1 MQIPT
6 ETINRAFRRRRHHGD
21 GSDRGSPRLA
31 CHDESSPPSAAA
43 TAPAAAELR
52 RRSAPSCLTKM
63 STAVVATV
71 FAYCLSSA
79 PLRTEAFFAAPPA
92 TAFARAEGFS
102 TTATTLMTAKG
113 FGKSVEPPPPPPPPS
128 PSPATKGAAGGAPGG
143 EGGVKSWEK
152 EYKAYI
158 KRTGQYLCSMSWEG
172 HEEMGRGAIFANYD
186 DARKEGKL
194 NETEKFGG
202 IPSMY
207 VPLTEF
213 ESMKAAGQ
221 EAGEGDDLAQIVRRV
236 KDYRPEREFVVV
248 FQAAGV
254 MGADIVRPSVSPPE
268 MAKHVVKSDGVST
281 MPSAS
286 GLDGVIDVN

>member
-1 MQIPT
+1 MEITDTSAANHAQ
-6 ETINRAFRRRRHHGD
+6 RRRQSNRVLNARRTVRVVSSTKPRSAGRRHAAASSFATRMSTTTTTTAAILGAVIAYCCL
-21 GSDRGSPRLA
+21 SAPFLA
-31 CHDESSPPSAAA
+31 EAFLLPPARAVLAQRETAA
-43 TAPAAAELR
+43 TARVMA
-52 RRSAPSCLTKM
+52 
-63 STAVVATV
+63 
-71 FAYCLSSA
+71 
-79 PLRTEAFFAAPPA
+79 
-92 TAFARAEGFS
+92 
-102 TTATTLMTAKG
+102 AKG
-113 FGKSVEPPPPPPPPS
+113 FGKSVEPP
-128 PSPATKGAAGGAPGG
+128 SPAPAATGG
-143 EGGVKSWEK
+143 EEGGGKAPESDGLTGVGSWEK

-186 DARKEGKL
+186 DARKEDKL
-194 NETEKFGG
+194 NETDKFGG

-221 EAGEGDDLAQIVRRV
+221 EAGEEDDLGQIVRRV

-254 MGADIVRPSVSPPE
+254 MGADIVRPNVSPPE

-281 MPSAS
+281 MPSDT

>member
-1 MQIPT
+1 MEFT
-6 ETINRAFRRRRHHGD
+6 DTSAANHTRRCRQSSRELSTRRTAGVVSRRHAAASSLSTRMPTITTAAAILGALIA
-21 GSDRGSPRLA
+21 SCCLSAPFLA
-31 CHDESSPPSAAA
+31 EAFLLPPARAGLAQRETAA
-43 TAPAAAELR
+43 TAMVMA
-52 RRSAPSCLTKM
+52 
-63 STAVVATV
+63 
-71 FAYCLSSA
+71 
-79 PLRTEAFFAAPPA
+79 
-92 TAFARAEGFS
+92 
-102 TTATTLMTAKG
+102 AKG
-113 FGKSVEPPPPPPPPS
+113 FGKSVEPP
-128 PSPATKGAAGGAPGG
+128 SPAPATTGGQEGGGKAPGS
-143 EGGVKSWEK
+143 EGLSGVGSWEK

-172 HEEMGRGAIFANYD
+172 HQEMGRGAIFANYD
-186 DARKEGKL
+186 DARKEDKL
-194 NETEKFGG
+194 NETDKFGG

-221 EAGEGDDLAQIVRRV
+221 EAGEEDDLGQIVRRV

-254 MGADIVRPSVSPPE
+254 MGADIVRPNVSPPE

-281 MPSAS
+281 MPSDS